1 MTIYHFGIIDYLQI
15 WNFSKNMES
24 IFKAIKGNKNNQDFS
39 AVDPVKY
46 KKRFDEKILYKYMDA
61 GKIMNSNNL
70 ERLSVF
76 FSEKQEDLLFGGF
89 NQS

>member
-1 MTIYHFGIIDYLQI
+1 
-15 WNFSKNMES
+15 
-24 IFKAIKGNKNNQDFS
+24 
-39 AVDPVKY
+39 VKY

>member
-15 WNFSKNMES
+15 WNFTKNMES
-24 IFKAIKGNKNNQDFS
+24 IFKTMKGNKNNQDFS
-39 AVDPVKY
+39 AVNPVKY

-61 GKIMNSNNL
+61 GKIMNNNNL

-76 FSEKQEDLLFGGF
+76 FS
-89 NQS
+89 